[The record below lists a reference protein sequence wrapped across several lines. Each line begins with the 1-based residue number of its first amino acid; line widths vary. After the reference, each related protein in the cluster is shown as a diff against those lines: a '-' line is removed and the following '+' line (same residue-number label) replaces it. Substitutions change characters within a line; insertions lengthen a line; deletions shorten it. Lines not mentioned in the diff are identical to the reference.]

1 MRLIVLLPTLVQF
14 PKGKKMKV
22 QDYLAKCGYKLKTVE
37 IDGQKCSIVVLDK
50 DNPNPELSPVAIGG
64 KPVVEE

>member
-1 MRLIVLLPTLVQF
+1 
-14 PKGKKMKV
+14 MKV